1 VRTALHLALTKS
13 FGTLC
18 LSSLV
23 LSVALALKAVARQL
37 ARRSDNLLVT
47 LAACCLRC
55 LLDCLEW
62 LTKFAVAFHAITG
75 NDFCSSG
82 KQVSALLVRHGLS
95 GWFVDRISLLVLHTV
110 SMAFALLGGG
120 FMFFVMRYTLPANM
134 DNADR
139 AVVCAVFGALT
150 FALGWFVLS
159 FCAAILL
166 NIVDAAYT
174 CLAIDM
180 DAGRPTCQPP
190 IRDALIPIVKPDY
203 IVVLGQAPPGG
214 PPPTAGGPPL
224 VTGAYPA
231 TQPLPQAVAYAQPVQ
246 GQPTVAVA
254 YAAQPAPVP
263 AVQVQAMPAQP
274 VSAYPQA
281 IGYGQQPIR

>member
-1 VRTALHLALTKS
+1 MALQT
-13 FGTLC
+13 
-18 LSSLV
+18 
-23 LSVALALKAVARQL
+23 
-37 ARRSDNLLVT
+37 
-47 LAACCLRC
+47 
-55 LLDCLEW
+55 
-62 LTKFAVAFHAITG
+62 
-75 NDFCSSG
+75 
-82 KQVSALLVRHGLS
+82 
-95 GWFVDRISLLVLHTV
+95 
-110 SMAFALLGGG
+110 
-120 FMFFVMRYTLPANM
+120 
-134 DNADR
+134 DR

-180 DAGRPTCQPP
+180 DAGAQNQPP

-203 IVVLGQAPPGG
+203 IVVLGQAPPTACGQ
-214 PPPTAGGPPL
+214 PP

-246 GQPTVAVA
+246 GQPAVAVA

-263 AVQVQAMPAQP
+263 AVQVYATPAQP

-281 IGYGQQPIR
+281 IGYSHEPTR